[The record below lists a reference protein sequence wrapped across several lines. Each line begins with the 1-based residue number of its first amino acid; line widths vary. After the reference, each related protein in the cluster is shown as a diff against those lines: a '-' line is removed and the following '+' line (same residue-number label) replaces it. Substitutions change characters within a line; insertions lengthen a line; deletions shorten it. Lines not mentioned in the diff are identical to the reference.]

1 MTRDDELTLPN
12 PLRCGC
18 CFTGRSVSIG
28 IGNAERQLTNNQT
41 RAIELAELATLIEST
56 WHREPIWDE
65 LLRSI
70 RGEFAA
76 L

>member
-1 MTRDDELTLPN
+1 MTRDDEVKMPN
-12 PLRCGC
+12 PLRRGC
-18 CFTGRSVSIG
+18 CFTERSISIG
-28 IGNAERQLTNNQT
+28 IGHAESQLTNNQT

-56 WHREPIWDE
+56 WHQESIWDE